1 MTRGSNLK
9 DIELTCDEAS
19 ELAHSRSS
27 WRQRVALQHV
37 MNSGLSDI
45 GYLYSR
51 FRYATPPDIPGYSP
65 AVAAV
70 RSAAAADDLGR
81 SSPPTTDFD

>member
-1 MTRGSNLK
+1 
-9 DIELTCDEAS
+9 
-19 ELAHSRSS
+19 
-27 WRQRVALQHV
+27 

-45 GYLYSR
+45 GYLYIR